1 MTKLPKLYNI
11 YKCYDDGKI
20 TTSRQY
26 DVLITNIIKWDDVD
40 EKLKKL
46 LEVVIEEYDF
56 LYKTSQEYVI
66 YGVSYETIVP
76 MIEIFLE
83 TKCDGWFGIGEYAPT
98 IESPLQFKNWW
109 CSGKLDVNGECTD
122 SLTIDKIM

>member
-46 LEVVIEEYDF
+46 F
-56 LYKTSQEYVI
+56 L
-66 YGVSYETIVP
+66 P
-76 MIEIFLE
+76 
-83 TKCDGWFGIGEYAPT
+83 A
-98 IESPLQFKNWW
+98 
-109 CSGKLDVNGECTD
+109 
-122 SLTIDKIM
+122 